1 MIHHIQKLNNENDMI
16 IIMDAGKS
24 ISSIYKKQ
32 YQQNGYREN
41 AFQHNRGH
49 MWQTHGASQ
58 VVLVV
63 KNITANAGDIRDAGL
78 IPALGRPPGGGHDNP
93 FNYSW
98 LENSMD
104 RGAW

>member
-49 MWQTHGASQ
+49 M
-58 VVLVV
+58 
-63 KNITANAGDIRDAGL
+63 
-78 IPALGRPPGGGHDNP
+78 
-93 FNYSW
+93 
-98 LENSMD
+98 
-104 RGAW
+104 